1 MYFLMRVEEY
11 ARAFA
16 AAKAAADALR
26 DDPDEG
32 PENTY
37 GVCVCPVSNEVSS
50 EVIERALQ
58 IAGIS
63 YTLGTDFT
71 GCDSFLLHVTH
82 GKASLRE
89 RTADLAQD
97 VLESHYVA
105 VWPQCDSTWCPKPG
119 AAGSSSCQ

>member
-1 MYFLMRVEEY
+1 MYFLVRVEEY

-26 DDPDEG
+26 NEPDEG

-37 GVCVCPVSNEVSS
+37 GVCVCPVANEVNT

-58 IAGIS
+58 IAGVS
-63 YTLGTDFT
+63 YSLGLDF
-71 GCDSFLLHVTH
+71 GDNDIFLLHLTH

-89 RTADLAQD
+89 RTVDVVLD
-97 VLESHYVA
+97 VLESHFVA
-105 VWPQCDSTWCPKPG
+105 AELHFGPHDSTWRPKPG
-119 AAGSSSCQ
+119 AANS